1 MQQICLQYIVSK
13 VTGFFSQFV
22 TNYASK
28 IIIYFNNM
36 RKALR
41 MCTGALNHYISF
53 LCVLMAWYIVTVDVH
68 VHA

>member
-1 MQQICLQYIVSK
+1 MQQSLQYIVSK
-13 VTGFFSQFV
+13 VTGFFFSQFI

-53 LCVLMAWYIVTVDVH
+53 FCVLMAWYIVTVDVH